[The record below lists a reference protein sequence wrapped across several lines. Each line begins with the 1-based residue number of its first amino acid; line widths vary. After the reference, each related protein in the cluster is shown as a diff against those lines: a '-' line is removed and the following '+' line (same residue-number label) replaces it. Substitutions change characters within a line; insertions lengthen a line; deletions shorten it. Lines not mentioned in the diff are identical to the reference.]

1 MKKLDIDE
9 YMQALDTSLGRYTC
23 PNCKP
28 NDREQGFIDGVSY
41 CKHLVRFYA
50 KEQGY
55 EQISLDDY
63 MRDCQWL

>member
-9 YMQALDTSLGRYTC
+9 YIQALDTFLGRYIC

-63 MRDCQWL
+63 MGDCQWQ

>member
-1 MKKLDIDE
+1 MKKLNAEE
-9 YMQALDTSLGRYTC
+9 YINALDVFLGRYIC

-28 NDREQGFIDGVSY
+28 TDKEQGFIDGVSY
-41 CKHLVRFYA
+41 CKHVVRFYV

-63 MRDCQWL
+63 MREQL

>member
-1 MKKLDIDE
+1 MKKLDVEEYLQAID
-9 YMQALDTSLGRYTC
+9 TFIGRYT
-23 PNCKP
+23 NCRSIS
-28 NDREQGFIDGVSY
+28 DREQGFIDGVSY

-63 MRDCQWL
+63 MRDCQWK

>member
-1 MKKLDIDE
+1 MKKLDVEEYLQAID
-9 YMQALDTSLGRYTC
+9 TFIGRYT
-23 PNCKP
+23 NCRLS
-28 NDREQGFIDGVSY
+28 DREQGFIDGVSY

-63 MRDCQWL
+63 MRDCQWQ